1 MVGARK
7 PRTYK
12 IWYAAARLTVRDSGR
27 RAARVTWLHKKS
39 PNDLKSLDAELKSA
53 PGFPNQTPGRSHRL
67 SRLRRVGES
76 VKDSLD
82 WHHGFAALVRS
93 PAVLAKN
100 SQSDEGTKIFLPAKP

>member
-1 MVGARK
+1 MVWARK

-27 RAARVTWLHKKS
+27 RTARVTKLQKKA

-53 PGFPNQTPGRSHRL
+53 PAFLQANARSIG
-67 SRLRRVGES
+67 LRGSDGPAR
-76 VKDSLD
+76 DSWD
-82 WHHGFAALVRS
+82 RHHGFAALVRS
-93 PAVLAKN
+93 PASLAEN